1 MVPLTQ
7 MARKT
12 SNNTFNYSH
21 LRQVSDMKVDFEIP
35 FKIRFLQALFQTN
48 FQRISTVWS
57 KQSWHAR
64 DQTTQWESRIF
75 SSFLKLQNLD
85 SSRGLVKIST
95 SCLSVLT
102 WLRTISP
109 LASWSLKKWWRMSIC
124 FVREWL
130 TGLFASFMALSLSH
144 KSGIWE
150 SDIRNLLRFSSSKV
164 VEHNMRRLQHTRPR
178 RWKGLLSFAF

>member
-7 MARKT
+7 VVTKT
-12 SNNTFNYSH
+12 SSHTFNYSH
-21 LRQVSDMKVDFEIP
+21 LRQVRDMKVDIEIL
-35 FKIRFLQALFQTN
+35 FKIRFSQTLFQTN

-64 DQTTQWESRIF
+64 DQTTQRKSRIF

-85 SSRGLVKIST
+85 SSRCLVKISA

-102 WLRTISP
+102 WLRAISS

-150 SDIRNLLRFSSSKV
+150 KW
-164 VEHNMRRLQHTRPR
+164 HP
-178 RWKGLLSFAF
+178 